1 MLLILAEQQQP
12 PWEEFLYLEML
23 ICLLLEQLYLLLP
36 LNQQR
41 HLEQLPLAL
50 QAAVP
55 SVQQLRLLLLLLLLP
70 LLLPLLPQKKRR
82 RYQHQN
88 LSVLREAAVVRG
100 AVARSPENSLV
111 GVGEAR
117 RKQERTVNR
126 MTAVE
131 KGKAFGSASTLVA
144 QMGILLGMIVSNQSQ
159 PALVVASAASAISG
173 SFGDAFSMYISET
186 TAKVEQ
192 PLVPAVS
199 VLITK
204 LVIGAVY
211 VALFFSVSNRSVL
224 VPVAILLTLIL
235 LYYLSNM
242 AYPDDTAK
250 INTTF
255 LQYTALTTCV
265 VFVTSAFGYM
275 IKRSF

>member
-1 MLLILAEQQQP
+1 
-12 PWEEFLYLEML
+12 
-23 ICLLLEQLYLLLP
+23 
-36 LNQQR
+36 
-41 HLEQLPLAL
+41 
-50 QAAVP
+50 
-55 SVQQLRLLLLLLLLP
+55 
-70 LLLPLLPQKKRR
+70 
-82 RYQHQN
+82 
-88 LSVLREAAVVRG
+88 
-100 AVARSPENSLV
+100 
-111 GVGEAR
+111 
-117 RKQERTVNR
+117 

-144 QMGILLGMIVSNQSQ
+144 QMGILLGMVVSNQSQ
-159 PALVVASAASAISG
+159 PALIVASAASAISG

-186 TAKVEQ
+186 TAKTQE

-211 VALFFSVSNRSVL
+211 VGLFFSVSNRPIL
-224 VPVAILLTLIL
+224 IPLATLLTLVL
-235 LYYLSNM
+235 LYYLSIM
-242 AYPDDTAK
+242 AYPADNSK

-275 IKRSF
+275 IRHS

>member
-1 MLLILAEQQQP
+1 
-12 PWEEFLYLEML
+12 
-23 ICLLLEQLYLLLP
+23 
-36 LNQQR
+36 
-41 HLEQLPLAL
+41 
-50 QAAVP
+50 
-55 SVQQLRLLLLLLLLP
+55 
-70 LLLPLLPQKKRR
+70 
-82 RYQHQN
+82 
-88 LSVLREAAVVRG
+88 
-100 AVARSPENSLV
+100 
-111 GVGEAR
+111 
-117 RKQERTVNR
+117 
-126 MTAVE
+126 MTAVDTA

-186 TAKVEQ
+186 TAKAES

-211 VALFFSVSNRSVL
+211 VGLFFSVSNRSML
-224 VPVAILLTLIL
+224 IPVAILLTLIL
-235 LYYLSNM
+235 LYYLSTL
-242 AYPDDTAK
+242 AYPEDNAK

-265 VFVTSAFGYM
+265 VTITSAFGYI
-275 IKRSF
+275 IKKSF

>member
-1 MLLILAEQQQP
+1 MA
-12 PWEEFLYLEML
+12 
-23 ICLLLEQLYLLLP
+23 
-36 LNQQR
+36 
-41 HLEQLPLAL
+41 
-50 QAAVP
+50 
-55 SVQQLRLLLLLLLLP
+55 
-70 LLLPLLPQKKRR
+70 
-82 RYQHQN
+82 
-88 LSVLREAAVVRG
+88 
-100 AVARSPENSLV
+100 
-111 GVGEAR
+111 GEIK
-117 RKQERTVNR
+117 RKQERTASRNR

-144 QMGILLGMIVSNQSQ
+144 QMGILLGMVVSNQSQ
-159 PALVVASAASAISG
+159 PALIVASAASAISG

-186 TAKVEQ
+186 TAKTQE

-211 VALFFSVSNRSVL
+211 VGLFFSVSNRPIL
-224 VPVAILLTLIL
+224 IPLATLLTLVL
-235 LYYLSNM
+235 LYYLSIM
-242 AYPDDTAK
+242 AYPADNSK

-275 IKRSF
+275 IRHS